1 MPDNYMMHPQPQ
13 RPHRWT
19 FDRTV
24 NIPTLLTI
32 ASMVAAISVVGF
44 RFVNEHDLRLAEVD
58 RRMDG
63 IERKAESAIE
73 QAEAVTAVQA
83 AQDKAQSA
91 QMQVLRNEFRDDLRG
106 INSKL
111 DQLLL
116 NQAGVK
122 IDNQGWARQ

>member
-1 MPDNYMMHPQPQ
+1 MPDSYMMHPQPQ
-13 RPHRWT
+13 RPQRRT

>member
-1 MPDNYMMHPQPQ
+1 
-13 RPHRWT
+13 
-19 FDRTV
+19 
-24 NIPTLLTI
+24 
-32 ASMVAAISVVGF
+32 MVAAISVVGF

-73 QAEAVTAVQA
+73 QAEAVSAVQA

-122 IDNQGWARQ
+122 IDNQGWARH

>member
-1 MPDNYMMHPQPQ
+1 MPDSYMMHPQPQ
-13 RPHRWT
+13 RPQRWT

>member
-1 MPDNYMMHPQPQ
+1 MPDNYMMHPQSQ

>member
-1 MPDNYMMHPQPQ
+1 MPDSYMMHPQPQ

>member
-1 MPDNYMMHPQPQ
+1 MPDNYMMHPS
-13 RPHRWT
+13 REKPHRWT